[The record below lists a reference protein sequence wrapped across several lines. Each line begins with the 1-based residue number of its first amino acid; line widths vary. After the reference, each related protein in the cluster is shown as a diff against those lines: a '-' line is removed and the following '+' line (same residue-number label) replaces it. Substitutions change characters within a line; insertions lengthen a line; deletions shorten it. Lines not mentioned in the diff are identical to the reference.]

1 MKIFSLFFSL
11 LFSSY
16 FTFAQ
21 ESKRVSYD
29 QLGISFV
36 IPLGWQP
43 QEINQGILLQKPG
56 LAGFIFASTHNQSL
70 EELKADA
77 LKPLNDGQGTN
88 LQLSDSLQILGS
100 NAIAG
105 HYQGLLEGSPAKCY
119 IIGMENPTGGLGITI
134 IAASEPDLFSEQLQ
148 EVAFEFAS
156 SFQFEKVDKSS
167 EIQEWKSFL
176 SGMRLTY
183 METYNSPSYSD
194 GGISGGYNIKRTIDL
209 CPQGHFNSGNSS
221 SFQMD
226 GLGRTNSNQKGQG
239 TWDIVLGMDGMLHL
253 ELKDYTGEIRHYRL
267 EYLEEKLYL
276 NGERYFR
283 TDDGDNAPYCN

>member
-1 MKIFSLFFSL
+1 MKAVFL
-11 LFSSY
+11 LFLVFFTSL

-29 QLGISFV
+29 QLGLSFV

-56 LAGFIFASTHNQSL
+56 LAGFIFASTHDQSL

-77 LKPLNDGQGTN
+77 LKPLQDEQGTN
-88 LQLSDSLQILGS
+88 LKLIDNLQDLGAHS
-100 NAIAG
+100 IAG
-105 HYQGLLEGSPAKCY
+105 YYQGLLEGSPAKCY
-119 IIGMENPTGGLGITI
+119 IIGIENPTGGLGVTI
-134 IAASEPDLFSEQLQ
+134 IAASQPDLFSEELR
-148 EVAFEFAS
+148 EVAIEFAS
-156 SFQFEKVDKSS
+156 SFQFQKIEKSA

-183 METYNSPSYSD
+183 MESYSSPSTSV

-209 CPQGHFNSGNSS
+209 CPQGYFNSGNSS
-221 SFQMD
+221 SIQMD
-226 GLGRTNSNQKGQG
+226 GLGMNNSNQKGQG
-239 TWDIVLGMDGMLHL
+239 TWDIVLGTDGMLHL
-253 ELKDYTGEIRHYRL
+253 ELKDHTGETRYYRL
-267 EYLEEKLYL
+267 EYIDQKLYL

-283 TDDGDNAPYCN
+283 TNEGQDAPFCN

>member
-11 LFSSY
+11 LFAAY
-16 FTFAQ
+16 FASAQ

-36 IPLGWQP
+36 IPPGWQP

-56 LAGFIFASTHNQSL
+56 LSGFIFASTHNQSL

-77 LKPLNDGQGTN
+77 LKPLSDGQGTS
-88 LQLSDSLQILGS
+88 LQLFDSLRSLGTS
-100 NAIAG
+100 AIAG
-105 HYQGLLEGSPAKCY
+105 NYQGLLEGSPAKCY

-134 IAASEPDLFSEQLQ
+134 IAASQPDLFSEKLQ
-148 EVAFEFAS
+148 EVAIEFAS
-156 SFQFEKVDKSS
+156 SFQFQKVDKSA
-167 EIQEWKSFL
+167 EIQEWKGFL

-183 METYNSPSYSD
+183 METYNSPSYSES
-194 GGISGGYNIKRTIDL
+194 GISGGYNIKRTIDL
-209 CPQGHFNSGNSS
+209 CPQGYFSSGNSS

-226 GLGRTNSNQKGQG
+226 GLGMNNSNQKGQG
-239 TWDIVLGMDGMLHL
+239 TWDIVLGIDGMLHL
-253 ELKDYTGEIRHYRL
+253 ELKHYNGEVRHYRL
-267 EYLEEKLYL
+267 EYLDQKLYL

>member
-1 MKIFSLFFSL
+1 MKIFSLFFFL
-11 LFSSY
+11 LFASHFGS
-16 FTFAQ
+16 AQ

-29 QLGISFV
+29 QLGISFI
-36 IPLGWQP
+36 IPPGWQP

-70 EELKADA
+70 AELKADA
-77 LKPLNDGQGTN
+77 IKPLNDGQGTN
-88 LQLSDSLQILGS
+88 LQLSDSLQSLGS

-105 HYQGLLEGSPAKCY
+105 NYEGLLEGSPAKCY
-119 IIGMENPTGGLGITI
+119 IIGMENPMGGLGITI
-134 IAASEPDLFSEQLQ
+134 MAASQPDLFSEHLQ

-156 SFQFEKVDKSS
+156 SFQFQKLDKSV

-194 GGISGGYNIKRTIDL
+194 GGISGGYHINRTIDL
-209 CPQGHFNSGNSS
+209 CPQGYFNSGNSS

-239 TWDIVLGMDGMLHL
+239 TWDIVLGTDGMLHL
-253 ELKDYTGEIRHYRL
+253 ELKDYTGEVRHYRL
-267 EYLEEKLYL
+267 EYLDQKLYL

-283 TDDGDNAPYCN
+283 TDEGDNAPSCN